1 LVVIGYGT
9 VGPVSAAGAALVE
22 RQKLGGDCPYRGCV
36 PTKALAM
43 SARIASLIGH
53 SEGFGIK
60 TAVHEVD
67 FPTVTYRM

>member
-1 LVVIGYGT
+1 
-9 VGPVSAAGAALVE
+9 
-22 RQKLGGDCPYRGCV
+22 
-36 PTKALAM
+36 M

-67 FPTVTYRM
+67 FRAVMDRM